1 MTDRV
6 AIFGSQPTK
15 VRRLSDGSDVPVV
28 GLVGSVSEGV
38 TAGDGAALE
47 IGSLPQALAYDGSG
61 RLSTITVTQGAD
73 SYRQTLTYDVAGKLT
88 GVSAWVKL

>member
-28 GLVGSVSEGV
+28 GLADGV
-38 TAGDGAALE
+38 TAADGAVLD
-47 IGSLPQALAYDGSG
+47 IDSLPQTLAYDGSG

-73 SYRQTLTYDVAGKLT
+73 SYRQTLTYDGAGKLT